1 MVANRPSVDVGYPSN
16 RSNKDILAKGDSN
29 SDSSANLSPSQPLSP
44 RLMSTL
50 SDSLPAVSP
59 NSKRRDKDKSDKEK
73 GISKTVSTFFKTL
86 FTTKPDSNE
95 AEDAVSKS
103 LSSPNVASSGRSF
116 TVERSQVS
124 RSKASFVSNTKPGTA
139 MQQVTEDIIPTSSV
153 ALGKSFS
160 SKSVAIPSAPQS
172 PLTRPSRATSVKQ
185 EMKPSTTILALSPS
199 LPANM
204 ARSVWCLKDYAI
216 VEKMYT
222 GYASTVYKAW
232 CKSSGETVCLKAYN
246 MGNLCELNRYQIYRE
261 VKLHSSLQHE
271 NIIKLFA
278 AFQEADQ
285 VVLVQ
290 EFADSGDLF
299 LLLHRYGGKLPE
311 KTAVEMI
318 LHPFLKVLTYLHQNC
333 VVHRDIKP
341 ENVLF
346 TRSMQLKICDFGLAI
361 DLREERAVTRAG
373 TLEYMAPE
381 VLDCPFKNKP
391 EENKEREDLYYSL
404 TVDSWAMGVLTYE
417 LLVGFPP
424 FNDKQR
430 AAIEEKIRSEQ
441 PRFPSSMSEGARTF
455 VLRSLQKDPIERPT
469 ATELLHHSWI
479 QAHRR
484 GGQSSGSSS
493 VRRVGAGSGSGNIS
507 LRSGAPP
514 LSPSAP
520 RPNAALSSPRPPLNS
535 VHSSPFENS
544 PSTRSP
550 LPPPVP
556 EEEVECFAD
565 SPVPSA
571 GFDKILSKPSME
583 MRTLEGDLIRAM
595 PSYLSFTQGT
605 VKQHPPAKDKVKL
618 PPVGTSG
625 MSFNTSANPKLQQFR
640 AQYGGG

>member
-1 MVANRPSVDVGYPSN
+1 MT
-16 RSNKDILAKGDSN
+16 
-29 SDSSANLSPSQPLSP
+29 
-44 RLMSTL
+44 TL

-59 NSKRRDKDKSDKEK
+59 NSKRRDKEKSDKEK
-73 GISKTVSTFFKTL
+73 GISKTVTTFFKTL
-86 FTTKPDSNE
+86 FTSKPDSNE
-95 AEDAVSKS
+95 AEEAVSKS

-116 TVERSQVS
+116 TVERSAGS
-124 RSKASFVSNTKPGTA
+124 RSKQSFVASPK
-139 MQQVTEDIIPTSSV
+139 SV
-153 ALGKSFS
+153 PAVQHASENNVPVSVIASGKSFS
-160 SKSVAIPSAPQS
+160 SKPAAPPSVPQS
-172 PLTRPSRATSVKQ
+172 PVSRPTRAMSLARQ
-185 EMKPSTTILALSPS
+185 ETKPSTTILALSPS

-204 ARSVWCLKDYAI
+204 ARAVWCLKDYAI

-246 MGNLCELNRYQIYRE
+246 MGNLCELNCYQIYRE

-424 FNDKQR
+424 FNEKQR
-430 AAIEEKIRSEQ
+430 AAIEEKIRSDQ

-455 VLRSLQKDPIERPT
+455 VLLALQKDPIERPT
-469 ATELLHHSWI
+469 ATELLHHAWI
-479 QAHRR
+479 QSLRR
-484 GGQSSGSSS
+484 GGHSSGSSS
-493 VRRVGAGSGSGNIS
+493 ARRVGAVSGSGNTS
-507 LRSGAPP
+507 LRSVAPP
-514 LSPSAP
+514 SSPSAS
-520 RPNAALSSPRPPLNS
+520 RPILASASPRPPVANGN
-535 VHSSPFENS
+535 SSPFENS
-544 PSTRSP
+544 PSIRIP

-556 EEEVECFAD
+556 EEEVESFAD
-565 SPVPSA
+565 SPAPSA
-571 GFDKILSKPSME
+571 GLEKMMTKQSIE

-595 PSYLSFTQGT
+595 PIYLSFTQGT
-605 VKQHPPAKDKVKL
+605 VKQNLPTNSKVKL
-618 PPVGTSG
+618 PPVGSSG